1 MLTKRALT
9 RKCLCSK
16 TCSTSNSSQSLIK
29 NHHNHIL
36 ISLWWVAP
44 PQKGGKNIITRPIG
58 IDVNQPHQMGHESND
73 LGEQE
78 KIIAPSI
85 SKLKGCAHTN
95 KVEKNPNG
103 KL

>member
-1 MLTKRALT
+1 
-9 RKCLCSK
+9 
-16 TCSTSNSSQSLIK
+16 
-29 NHHNHIL
+29 
-36 ISLWWVAP
+36 
-44 PQKGGKNIITRPIG
+44 
-58 IDVNQPHQMGHESND
+58 MGHESND

-85 SKLKGCAHTN
+85 SKLKGCTHTN